1 MDYNHMKRQVSLEL
15 CFTLSLVL
23 AFGSILLS
31 PTVINV
37 ALANDMSD
45 APMTKNTITA
55 GSDGDDK
62 DKGDNDLE
70 DAPVT
75 QDTITAGGGSEG
87 DDEDNSGQKGDNNDS
102 SDNINEPTNTGI
114 EVSNKPNCPKDQERA
129 LFETTCKPTN
139 VESGECEKNDLD
151 VWCQNLASQI
161 QGDGSSAALPSEEAT
176 SQVND
181 CGNGDDP
188 LPTWCQNLAPQIQ
201 GDDNSPAL
209 AASQGTTEQ

>member
-1 MDYNHMKRQVSLEL
+1 MKRLVSLEL
-15 CFTLSLVL
+15 FFTLTLVL

-45 APMTKNTITA
+45 APMTKDTITA
-55 GSDGDDK
+55 GSDGDDN
-62 DKGDNDLE
+62 DQGDNDQE

-75 QDTITAGGGSEG
+75 QDTITAGGGSE
-87 DDEDNSGQKGDNNDS
+87 DDDDDGDNSGQKGDNNDS
-102 SDNINEPTNTGI
+102 SDNNNEPTNTGT
-114 EVSNKPNCPKDQERA
+114 EVSSKPNCPKDQERA
-129 LFETTCKPTN
+129 LFDSTCKPTN
-139 VESGECEKNDLD
+139 VESGGCENDLD

-201 GDDNSPAL
+201 GDDNSAAL

>member
-1 MDYNHMKRQVSLEL
+1 MKILVYLEL
-15 CFTLSLVL
+15 SFTLSLVL
-23 AFGSILLS
+23 AFGSIFLS

-45 APMTKNTITA
+45 APMTKDTITA

-62 DKGDNDLE
+62 DQGDNDQE

-75 QDTITAGGGSEG
+75 QDTITAGGGSEDD
-87 DDEDNSGQKGDNNDS
+87 DDEYNSGQKGDNNDS
-102 SDNINEPTNTGI
+102 SDNINEPTNTGT

-129 LFETTCKPTN
+129 LFESTCKPTN

-161 QGDGSSAALPSEEAT
+161 QGD
-176 SQVND
+176 
-181 CGNGDDP
+181 
-188 LPTWCQNLAPQIQ
+188 
-201 GDDNSPAL
+201 DNSPAL

>member
-1 MDYNHMKRQVSLEL
+1 MKRLVYLEL
-15 CFTLSLVL
+15 SFTLSLVL

-45 APMTKNTITA
+45 APMTKDTITA
-55 GSDGDDK
+55 GSDGDDNGQ
-62 DKGDNDLE
+62 GDNDQE

-75 QDTITAGGGSEG
+75 QDTITAGGGSE
-87 DDEDNSGQKGDNNDS
+87 DDEEEDNAGQKGDNNDS
-102 SDNINEPTNTGI
+102 SDNINEPTNTGT

-129 LFETTCKPTN
+129 LFDSTCKPTN
-139 VESGECEKNDLD
+139 VESSECENDLD

-161 QGDGSSAALPSEEAT
+161 QGNGISAALPTEEAT
-176 SQVND
+176 SQVNV

-201 GDDNSPAL
+201 GDDNSAAL
-209 AASQGTTEQ
+209 AASQGTTER

>member
-1 MDYNHMKRQVSLEL
+1 VKILVYLEL
-15 CFTLSLVL
+15 SFTLSLVL

-37 ALANDMSD
+37 TLANDMSD
-45 APMTKNTITA
+45 VPMTKDTITA

-62 DKGDNDLE
+62 DQGDNDQE

-75 QDTITAGGGSEG
+75 QDTFTAGGGSEDD
-87 DDEDNSGQKGDNNDS
+87 DDEYNSGQKGDNNDS
-102 SDNINEPTNTGI
+102 SDNINEPTITGT
-114 EVSNKPNCPKDQERA
+114 EVSNKPNCTKDQDRA
-129 LFETTCKPTN
+129 LFESTCKPTN
-139 VESGECEKNDLD
+139 VESGECEKNDPD

-161 QGDGSSAALPSEEAT
+161 QGNGISAALHSEEAT

>member
-1 MDYNHMKRQVSLEL
+1 MKRLVSLEL
-15 CFTLSLVL
+15 FTLSLVL
-23 AFGSILLS
+23 VFGSILLS

-45 APMTKNTITA
+45 APMTKDTITA
-55 GSDGDDK
+55 GSDLDDK
-62 DKGDNDLE
+62 DQGDNDQE

-75 QDTITAGGGSEG
+75 QDTITAGGGSEDD

-102 SDNINEPTNTGI
+102 SDNINEPTNTRT

-129 LFETTCKPTN
+129 LFESTCKPTN
-139 VESGECEKNDLD
+139 VESGECENDLD

-188 LPTWCQNLAPQIQ
+188 LPIWCQNLAPQIQ
-201 GDDNSPAL
+201 GDDNSAAL

>member
-1 MDYNHMKRQVSLEL
+1 MKILVYLEL
-15 CFTLSLVL
+15 SFTLSLVL

-45 APMTKNTITA
+45 APMTKDTITA

-62 DKGDNDLE
+62 DQGDNDQE
-70 DAPVT
+70 DAPVI
-75 QDTITAGGGSEG
+75 QDTITAGGGSEDD
-87 DDEDNSGQKGDNNDS
+87 DDEYNSGQKGDNNDS
-102 SDNINEPTNTGI
+102 SDNINEPTNTGT
-114 EVSNKPNCPKDQERA
+114 EVSNKPNCPKDQDRA
-129 LFETTCKPTN
+129 LFESTCKPTN
-139 VESGECEKNDLD
+139 VESGECEKNDPD

-161 QGDGSSAALPSEEAT
+161 QGNGISAALHSEEAT

>member
-1 MDYNHMKRQVSLEL
+1 
-15 CFTLSLVL
+15 
-23 AFGSILLS
+23 
-31 PTVINV
+31 V

-45 APMTKNTITA
+45 APMTKDTITT
-55 GSDGDDK
+55 GSDGDDNGQ
-62 DKGDNDLE
+62 GDNDQE

-75 QDTITAGGGSEG
+75 QDTITAGGGSE
-87 DDEDNSGQKGDNNDS
+87 DEEEEDNAGQKGDNNDS
-102 SDNINEPTNTGI
+102 SDNINEPTNTGT

-129 LFETTCKPTN
+129 LFDSTCKPTN
-139 VESGECEKNDLD
+139 VESSECENDLD

-161 QGDGSSAALPSEEAT
+161 QGNGISAALPTEEAT

-201 GDDNSPAL
+201 GDDNSAAL

>member
-1 MDYNHMKRQVSLEL
+1 M
-15 CFTLSLVL
+15 LSIVL

-37 ALANDMSD
+37 ALAIDMSD
-45 APMTKNTITA
+45 APKTKNTITA
-55 GSDGDDK
+55 GSDRDDK
-62 DKGDNDLE
+62 DQDDNDQE

-75 QDTITAGGGSEG
+75 QDTITAGGGSEDDD
-87 DDEDNSGQKGDNNDS
+87 DDEDNSGQKGDNNDI
-102 SDNINEPTNTGI
+102 SDNNNEPTNTGT

-129 LFETTCKPTN
+129 LFESTCKPTN
-139 VESGECEKNDLD
+139 VESEECENDLD
-151 VWCQNLASQI
+151 VGCQNLASQI
-161 QGDGSSAALPSEEAT
+161 QGDGISAALPSEEAT

-201 GDDNSPAL
+201 GDDNSAAL

>member
-1 MDYNHMKRQVSLEL
+1 MKILVYLEIS
-15 CFTLSLVL
+15 FTLSLVL

-37 ALANDMSD
+37 TLANDMSD
-45 APMTKNTITA
+45 APMTKDTITA
-55 GSDGDDK
+55 GSDGNDK
-62 DKGDNDLE
+62 DQGDNDQE

-75 QDTITAGGGSEG
+75 QDTITAGGGSDDD
-87 DDEDNSGQKGDNNDS
+87 DDEYNSGQKGDNNDS
-102 SDNINEPTNTGI
+102 SDNINEPTNTGT
-114 EVSNKPNCPKDQERA
+114 EVSNKPNCPKDQDRA
-129 LFETTCKPTN
+129 LFESTCKPTN
-139 VESGECEKNDLD
+139 VESGECEKNDPD

-161 QGDGSSAALPSEEAT
+161 QGNGISAALPSEEAT

-188 LPTWCQNLAPQIQ
+188 LPTWCQNLALQIQ

>member
-1 MDYNHMKRQVSLEL
+1 MKRLVYLESS
-15 CFTLSLVL
+15 FMLSLVL

-31 PTVINV
+31 PAVINV

-45 APMTKNTITA
+45 APMTKDTITQ
-55 GSDGDDK
+55 GSDGDGK
-62 DKGDNDLE
+62 DQVDNDLE
-70 DAPVT
+70 GSPVT
-75 QDTITAGGGSEG
+75 QDTISAGGGSEDD

-102 SDNINEPTNTGI
+102 SDNINEPTNTGT

-129 LFETTCKPTN
+129 LFESTCKPTN
-139 VESGECEKNDLD
+139 VESGECENDLD

-161 QGDGSSAALPSEEAT
+161 QGNGISAALASEEAT

-181 CGNGDDP
+181 YGNGDDP

-201 GDDNSPAL
+201 GDDNSAAL